1 LIFIKKYDIIYIER
15 IKVKELMLMY
25 NLIDLTEEQVSIIL
39 QALTLFQYEN
49 PYISNEQFEIANSVV
64 EKIDEIIA

>member
-1 LIFIKKYDIIYIER
+1 
-15 IKVKELMLMY
+15 MY
-25 NLIDLTEEQVSIIL
+25 NLTNLIEEQVSIIL

-49 PYISNEQFEIANSVV
+49 SYISNEQFEIANSVV